1 MGPSIAPAPSDPL
14 RDAAQPDLLS
24 DFDPSDWFDEA
35 GNLQDA
41 ETTTVPSTE
50 VSPPAPPVRRL
61 KAKTSPAELVGK
73 GQKRPA
79 EDAPDSSAGSGEPL
93 TLPVLTMPDVDM
105 ASEEPLSVPMEV
117 DSLLGISTMTDSSDG
132 LTGPELLDPNVF
144 QVSGVLFESSSQV
157 QSKTIKFC
165 APS

>member
-1 MGPSIAPAPSDPL
+1 
-14 RDAAQPDLLS
+14 
-24 DFDPSDWFDEA
+24 
-35 GNLQDA
+35 
-41 ETTTVPSTE
+41 
-50 VSPPAPPVRRL
+50 
-61 KAKTSPAELVGK
+61 
-73 GQKRPA
+73 
-79 EDAPDSSAGSGEPL
+79 
-93 TLPVLTMPDVDM
+93 MPDFDM

-117 DSLLGISTMTDSSDG
+117 DSLLDISTMTDSSDG